1 MTGGS
6 AAGDD
11 GYAYDSGRKLAS
23 GIRPGKEAQS
33 YASNGRYAVAAAY
46 KAAFLFLVSSS
57 RCLWC
62 VLRAAARLT
71 WAFVCWKRLVTL
83 RPLTTSSASLLYT
96 HVAGYPL
103 EPNPSPLRY

>member
-46 KAAFLFLVSSS
+46 QAAFLFLVSSS
-57 RCLWC
+57 RCPGAC
-62 VLRAAARLT
+62 CGLRR
-71 WAFVCWKRLVTL
+71 V
-83 RPLTTSSASLLYT
+83 SLGLSP
-96 HVAGYPL
+96 VAGWKARFWL
-103 EPNPSPLRY
+103 L